1 MKPTKRDPTGSDA
14 DVLGWGDTSTASHEE
29 RLDVVME
36 HLSAGGVETVLDL
49 GCGSGALVE
58 RLLARRE
65 LRRIVGID
73 ASPQALLEAEAR
85 TASEDGARDGRLT
98 LRCGSVTTV
107 DADLAG
113 FDAAALIET
122 IEHLDPAHLSRL
134 EYSLFAR
141 LKPGLVLIT
150 TPNREYNTLHGLAP
164 GEYRHPH
171 HRFEW
176 DRPKFEAWAA
186 GVAARNGYGVA
197 FAGVGPANAWFGSS
211 TQMAVFRHGE
221 SNSGSRR

>member
-1 MKPTKRDPTGSDA
+1 MKPGRHDPTDSGA
-14 DVLGWGDTSTASHEE
+14 DVLGWSETSTASHEA
-29 RLDVVME
+29 RLDAVME
-36 HLSAGGVETVLDL
+36 HLAAAGVETVLDL
-49 GCGSGALVE
+49 GCGSGALLE
-58 RLLARRE
+58 RLLARPE

-73 ASPQALLEAEAR
+73 ASPLALREAEAR
-85 TASEDGARDGRLT
+85 TTSDDGSRDDRLT

-107 DADLAG
+107 DADLVG
-113 FDAAALIET
+113 FDAAVLVET

-134 EYSLFAR
+134 EHSLFAR

-150 TPNREYNTLHGLAP
+150 TPNREYNTLHGIAP

-176 DRPKFEAWAA
+176 DRSKFQAWAA

-197 FAGVGPANAWFGSS
+197 FAGVGPANTWFGSS
-211 TQMAVFRHGE
+211 TQMAVFR
-221 SNSGSRR
+221 RRETGPPAP